1 MESNSLFHSSHYN
14 STICEDLRTIYI
26 CQALNKYRVTRSC
39 FHLNIILVAFSAI
52 SVKGRREYFRDFD
65 TILPIFYIPSLRSL
79 KALTAYTFVTK
90 APRQLQRVYRE
101 ILGRDKLPLDESLM
115 EPRT

>member
-1 MESNSLFHSSHYN
+1 
-14 STICEDLRTIYI
+14 
-26 CQALNKYRVTRSC
+26 
-39 FHLNIILVAFSAI
+39 VAFSAI

-115 EPRT
+115 GTQDLKVITLPKRPGKFVG